1 MNAPDRYTLIYV
13 NQITGEHFNLQRT
26 PVGTFITGTVGGDA
40 ALDVVG
46 AIAIDQ
52 TLEQIQAA
60 S

>member
-1 MNAPDRYTLIYV
+1 MLADRYTLIYV
-13 NQITGEHFNLQRT
+13 DQVTGEHFNLQRT
-26 PVGTFITGTVGGDA
+26 PVGTFITGTVDGDE